1 MTVTLRP
8 TQVLTGTPTLL
19 GVDHLELWVGSARA
33 WASFLSSTFGFVPVA
48 YSGPETGVRDRVSYV
63 MAQGTIRYVITSSIV
78 SNSPIAEYVKRHGDG
93 VRTIAFSVDDAAMAF
108 ETVVARGA
116 TPVAIPSR
124 SKDDFGTMTTASV
137 GTYGDTV
144 HTFIEHDKYTGLF
157 APSFKAAEGFVVPPG
172 KPANLTRV
180 DHVVGNVG
188 RGDLDRWCDWYARIF
203 GFTELAHFDDE
214 TIATEYS
221 SLRSTVM
228 WNGGS
233 VVMPI
238 NEPAEGRRKSQI
250 QEYLDYF
257 ESPGVQHVAMH
268 TSDIVGSVTALR
280 ERGVRM
286 LRVPV
291 EYYDDAKRRMEG
303 IDLPWDTLAEL
314 GILVDRDP
322 EGYLLQI
329 FTETVTDRP
338 CMFFEIIQR
347 EGAKGFGAGNF
358 KALFESIEREQAKRG
373 NL

>member
-1 MTVTLRP
+1 
-8 TQVLTGTPTLL
+8 
-19 GVDHLELWVGSARA
+19 
-33 WASFLSSTFGFVPVA
+33 LSSTFGFTPVA
-48 YSGPETGVRDRVSYV
+48 YSGPETGVRDRVSYLLE
-63 MAQGTIRYVITSSIV
+63 QGTIRYVVTSSLV
-78 SNSPIAEYVKRHGDG
+78 ANSPISEHVRRHGDG
-93 VRTIAFSVDDAAMAF
+93 VRTIAFSVDDAAAAF
-108 ETVVARGA
+108 ETVSARGA
-116 TPVAIPSR
+116 ATVARPVADE
-124 SKDDFGTMTTASV
+124 DDFGKLVAASV
-137 GTYGDTV
+137 ATYGDTI
-144 HTFIEHDKYTGLF
+144 HTFIERRNYTGLF
-157 APSFKAAEGFVVPPG
+157 GPTFQSAEGFVATPG
-172 KPANLTRV
+172 GTTNLTRI

-188 RGDLDRWCDWYARIF
+188 RGDLDSWCDWYSKVF
-203 GFTELAHFDDE
+203 GFGELAHFDDE
-214 TIATEYS
+214 TIATEFS

-238 NEPAEGRRKSQI
+238 NEPADGRRKSQI
-250 QEYLDYF
+250 QEYLDYY

-268 TSDIVGSVTALR
+268 TSDILSSVTALR
-280 ERGVRM
+280 DRGVRM
-286 LRVPV
+286 LRVPA
-291 EYYDDAKRRMEG
+291 EYYDEAKRRMEG
-303 IDLPWDTLAEL
+303 IDLPWNDLAEL